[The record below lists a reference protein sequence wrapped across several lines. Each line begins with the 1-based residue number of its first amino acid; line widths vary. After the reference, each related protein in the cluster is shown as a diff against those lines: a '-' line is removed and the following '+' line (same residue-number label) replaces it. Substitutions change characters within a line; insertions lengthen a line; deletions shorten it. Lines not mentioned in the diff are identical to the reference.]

1 MMIHGKLL
9 GISALLLA
17 TASASLA
24 DTRYHYS
31 GQACQPQTPTDANN
45 LVAISRGASILT
57 NTAYATIAVSCPVM
71 AIQNSSQATAL
82 RVMVHGGVGGFWT
95 NNSFGS
101 LLITWA
107 SSTKGATGSG
117 TTTLSWTGTELP
129 TVMYL
134 GSYAFMGII
143 DGCDD
148 ANCLKRGTIAAYEVT
163 HVLP

>member
-1 MMIHGKLL
+1 MKIHGKLL

-17 TASASLA
+17 TASPALA

-31 GQACQPQTPTDANN
+31 GQACQPQTPTDASN
-45 LVAISRGASILT
+45 LVANGAGASILT
-57 NTAYATIAVSCPVM
+57 NVAYSTIAVSCPVM

-82 RVMVHGGVGGFWT
+82 RVMVHGGVAGFWT
-95 NNSFGS
+95 NSSFAT

-107 SSTKGATGSG
+107 SSTKVATGSG
-117 TTTLSWTGTELP
+117 ITTLSWTGTELP
-129 TVMYL
+129 TTMYL
-134 GSYAFMGII
+134 GSYAFMGTI

-148 ANCLKRGTIAAYEVT
+148 ENCFKRGTIAAYEVA